1 MDSSRLNRAEIIDR
15 TVRFIQESRCCVPGL
30 VDDYRIR
37 ADNVFDI
44 EELNRLSLE
53 YVKAIK
59 LADRF
64 IGTATDSSFGAGR
77 DGLRFN
83 VH

>member
-1 MDSSRLNRAEIIDR
+1 MDNSRLNRAEIIDR

-37 ADNVFDI
+37 ADNVSDI
-44 EELNRLSLE
+44 DELNKLSLE
-53 YVKAIK
+53 YVRAIK
-59 LADRF
+59 IADKF